1 MKDYKAKWLKELC
14 VYAYRRED
22 AVPGKLYTVRLPCKS
37 QGDISKV
44 EDSMYEEVLHSAG
57 LLDPRKADFGP
68 PIW

>member
-1 MKDYKAKWLKELC
+1 M
-14 VYAYRRED
+14 
-22 AVPGKLYTVRLPCKS
+22 
-37 QGDISKV
+37 V